1 MLFLLMK
8 PMQRESSAWL
18 QVEEVGGV
26 VVAGADTENESPD
39 TGEESPETNKDSPDT
54 DFLQLLTVFSCF
66 TMDVP
71 AVELAL
77 IAAAT
82 ETVVE
87 QQLDNVEADP
97 ADTKSVLLECVLP

>member
-1 MLFLLMK
+1 MK

-26 VVAGADTENESPD
+26 VVAGADTEK
-39 TGEESPETNKDSPDT
+39 ESPETDKDSLDT
-54 DFLQLLTVFSCF
+54 DFLQLPTVFSCF

-77 IAAAT
+77 IVAAT

-87 QQLDNVEADP
+87 QLDNVEADP
-97 ADTKSVLLECVLP
+97 ADTKSILACVLP